1 MATGTDA
8 GGTWNTTA
16 GNKTVV
22 ATPALNDL
30 IVVIHGMSGWASG
43 DDSVVTDNNA
53 GGGGTYHRIGTAT
66 APMSQGGG
74 TAGALW
80 ISIRNALIS
89 SATSTTFTV
98 TNTGDTGGG
107 LTVLRFSGMSRVGSQ
122 AVKQSVGEDN
132 QTENPPT
139 ITFGATTGTNN
150 PVILACFGED
160 NPASL
165 TPPTGFTEAEDT
177 GYATPTSGVQI
188 CWDDAGNTAT
198 LFSWSGGALIDH
210 NEVGLE
216 LDTTAAPTAFLKD
229 LIGAGIIPWPR

>member
-66 APMSQGGG
+66 VPMSTGGG

-107 LTVLRFSGMSRVGSQ
+107 LTVLRFSGMSRVGSA

-139 ITFGATTGTNN
+139 ITFAATTDTNN

-177 GYATPTSGVQI
+177 GYATPTSGVEI
-188 CWDDAGNTAT
+188 CWDDAGNAAT

-216 LDTTAAPTAFLKD
+216 LDTSAAPTAFLKD